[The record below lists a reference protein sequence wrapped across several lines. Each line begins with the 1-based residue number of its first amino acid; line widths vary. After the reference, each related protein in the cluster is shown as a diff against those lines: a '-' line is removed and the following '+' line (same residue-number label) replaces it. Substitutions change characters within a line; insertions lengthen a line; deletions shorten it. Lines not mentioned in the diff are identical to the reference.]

1 MLRYTC
7 CGDRGFVPIE
17 VSQIVLLGE
26 IVLLPI
32 LDRDFPGP
40 SRRGE
45 SCAHVPQTRWHR
57 KKDKTLI
64 FELASFTLW
73 RSAEACVPTQ
83 AAPPPLASRN

>member
-32 LDRDFPGP
+32 LDRVFPGP

-64 FELASFTLW
+64 FELASFYTLAQ
-73 RSAEACVPTQ
+73 R
-83 AAPPPLASRN
+83 